1 MDTYDKSIV
10 IQNGSS
16 LIRCGISGNDRP
28 YAFPSVIGTPKYPE
42 LFGKMF
48 GT

>member
-1 MDTYDKSIV
+1 METDDTSIV

-16 LIRCGISGNDRP
+16 TIRCGISGNDQP
-28 YAFPSVIGTPKYPE
+28 YAFPSVIGTPKHPE
-42 LFGKMF
+42 FFCKVP